1 MDRQTIVF
9 HENNRGRAG
18 AKHKDV
24 DSEEATGNKR
34 QIQFSLLEL
43 RAIEK
48 DLLEQLRSVQSD
60 IAAQNSDDAS
70 DDDR

>member
-1 MDRQTIVF
+1 MDRASIVF
-9 HENNRGRAG
+9 HDNNSELVG
-18 AKHKDV
+18 AKRKDV